1 MDFTILEC
9 RQQSDENTI
18 VSANGDWET
27 VLSDQVLIEEGDQ
40 ITVSNSFIDTTLLT
54 TSKVSIEEDTVISF
68 KIGFYNN
75 LFQGF
80 QDALADT
87 AIAPVMPFNTLTHEN
102 KFSTDGL
109 DHYLC
114 KYTHNADP
122 TLHNQCS
129 NIHILLADG
138 VENSLNLNVG
148 DIMIQLEYK
157 GYDDMIHSL
166 SLYIPKYNTVSRPDR
181 TVDFFRINIPQTEC
195 GVGFDPNGFSTGIG
209 FRIVGMT
216 DIELATKYKLK
227 IDYANI
233 VSTTS
238 ILTEYF
244 TIVENKVSITI
255 PQGQYEPSELAEY
268 INNEVDDFSRGFG
281 SVSNLLST
289 TRIPDDEDAGL
300 NWGYSG
306 AGTITSAI
314 RKVKPLMTTANN
326 IPMMQRST
334 GSTLN
339 PEDQTGTFVFISCL
353 EDENEKHGGFS
364 TYPNTSL
371 TVATRWQGSANR
383 LFIGTNEFS
392 MEYDQATG
400 RFRFTYLHMPLY
412 LASNMIAYTAPLFKN
427 QTVSPFVPN
436 NAPFAPPEFKYTAH
450 NSGIF
455 FTQLTEQSFWEDK
468 LGLDLKKM
476 LLTPIT
482 KVQNGFLNGS
492 ISNAVAAYTDVNAFI
507 PTPQLR
513 EGVKQR
519 PVAGDNT
526 TDGLVGYDVAV
537 LKPITVTDHPTQNSF
552 FPWQEQVFDGSTP
565 SKVLIGTETVYV
577 DGKKSVIDQIISSGY
592 YLLDVQSKFNTS
604 FITSK
609 NTQRSI
615 NQIINRYYSLNTYT
629 SAEGNQL
636 VYTHKGEPVYL
647 SSLKI
652 RVLNPD
658 QTLASV
664 GSDNTVFIKI
674 GKPPK
679 QPQQELPPKETKK

>member
-75 LFQGF
+75 LYQGF
-80 QDALADT
+80 QAALVDT
-87 AIAPVMPFNTLTHEN
+87 AIAPIMPFNTLTHEN

-122 TLHNQCS
+122 TLHNQCK
-129 NIHILLADG
+129 NIPILLADG

-157 GYDDMIHSL
+157 GYDDMLHSL

-181 TVDFFRINIPQTEC
+181 TVNFFRIIIPQTEC
-195 GVGFDPNGFSTGIG
+195 GVGFDPHAFGTVG

-216 DIELATKYKLK
+216 DLELATKYKLK
-227 IDYANI
+227 IDYENI
-233 VSTTS
+233 VGESS
-238 ILTEYF
+238 ILNDYF

-255 PQGQYEPSELAEY
+255 PQGQYEPSELSEY
-268 INNEVDDFSRGFG
+268 INNQVDDFSRGFG
-281 SVSNLLST
+281 SVSNILST

-306 AGTITSAI
+306 TGLITSAI

-326 IPMMQRST
+326 LPMMQRST
-334 GSTLN
+334 GSTLD

-364 TYPNTSL
+364 TFPNTAL

-412 LASNMIAYTAPLFKN
+412 LTSNPIAYTAPLYKN
-427 QTVSPFVPN
+427 YTVSPFIPN
-436 NAPFAPPEFKYTAH
+436 NAQAVPPEFKYTAH

-476 LLTPIT
+476 LLTPIA

-492 ISNAVAAYTDVNAFI
+492 ISNAEAAYTDVNAFI
-507 PTPQLR
+507 PAPQLR

-519 PVAGDNT
+519 PVAGINT

-537 LKPITVTDHPTQNSF
+537 LKPITVTAHPTQNSF

-565 SKVLIGTETVYV
+565 SKVLIGTETVYL

-658 QTLASV
+658 QTLATV

-679 QPQQELPPKETKK
+679 QTQQETKK

>member
-75 LFQGF
+75 LYQRMNP
-80 QDALADT
+80 ALTAT
-87 AIAPVMPFNTLTHEN
+87 AIAPEMPFNTMTHQN

-114 KYTHNADP
+114 KYTANVDP

-157 GYDDMIHSL
+157 GFDDMVHSL
-166 SLYIPKYNTVSRPDR
+166 SLYIPKYNTISRPDR
-181 TVDFFRINIPQTEC
+181 TVNFFRINIPATEC
-195 GVGFDPNGFSTGIG
+195 GVGFAPNAFGTGIG

-216 DIELATKYKLK
+216 DIELANKYKLK

-233 VSTTS
+233 ESTTS
-238 ILTEYF
+238 ILTDYF
-244 TIVENKVSITI
+244 TIVENKVSITV
-255 PQGQYEPSELAEY
+255 PKGQYEPSELAEY
-268 INNEVDDFSRGFG
+268 INNAVDDFTRGFG
-281 SVSNLLST
+281 SVSNILETS
-289 TRIPDDEDAGL
+289 RIPDDEDAGL

-306 AGTITSAI
+306 NGVITSSI
-314 RKVKPLMTTANN
+314 RRVKPLLTTANN
-326 IPMMQRST
+326 IPMMQRSSGAT
-334 GSTLN
+334 GLTQN

-353 EDENEKHGGFS
+353 EDEFEKHGGFS
-364 TYPNTSL
+364 TFPNTSQIA
-371 TVATRWQGSANR
+371 ATRWQGSANR

-392 MEYDQATG
+392 MEYDPATG

-412 LASNMIAYTAPLFKN
+412 LTSNQIAYTTALFKN
-427 QTVSPFVPN
+427 NTVSPFIPN
-436 NAPFAPPEFKYTAH
+436 NAANVPEEFKYTAH

-455 FTQLTEQSFWEDK
+455 FTQLTDQDFWEDK

-482 KVQNGFLNGS
+482 KVQNNFLNGS
-492 ISNAVAAYTDVNAFI
+492 IGNAQASYNDANCFI

-519 PVAGDNT
+519 PLAGQNT
-526 TDGLVGYDVAV
+526 TDGLVSYDVAV
-537 LKPITVTDHPTQNSF
+537 LKPISVTAHPTQNSF
-552 FPWQEQVFDGSTP
+552 FPWQEQPFDGTTP
-565 SKVLIGTETVYV
+565 SKVLIGTQTVYV
-577 DGKKSVIDQIISSGY
+577 DGKKSVIDEIISSGY

-679 QPQQELPPKETKK
+679 QPQQQQNKK